1 MLFVRM
7 ILVSLVLGSMARAD
21 VFSIADLDLLNFTI
35 TPASGTST
43 ILPGV
48 NIATFAQ
55 ALDSAGGFD
64 QGSASGVDVF
74 TATAA
79 FATYSNGLANG
90 IGPNLFGSVESEVGL
105 PNLFNG
111 FASSVGQTVWM
122 GSLEITGATASVS
135 TILDATLGN
144 SQDVFTNGTGLAGTP
159 ETIFTL
165 VLLDIQTSPLLFFDS
180 LLSVGPNQQL
190 SSKVTP
196 TLTTSVLLLAN
207 TPIRSSPRWMPN
219 RSGLAPLS
227 RPR

>member
-79 FATYSNGLANG
+79 FATFLSL
-90 IGPNLFGSVESEVGL
+90 IPPPDETHKQLFLVKILGSTAALVGL
-105 PNLFNG
+105 G
-111 FASSVGQTVWM
+111 
-122 GSLEITGATASVS
+122 
-135 TILDATLGN
+135 
-144 SQDVFTNGTGLAGTP
+144 
-159 ETIFTL
+159 
-165 VLLDIQTSPLLFFDS
+165 
-180 LLSVGPNQQL
+180 
-190 SSKVTP
+190 
-196 TLTTSVLLLAN
+196 LLLYFLARRRFR
-207 TPIRSSPRWMPN
+207 TEMSPP
-219 RSGLAPLS
+219 ST
-227 RPR
+227 